1 VEGADGA
8 VDDEGPKAVSVLESK
23 VSGSTPDSIF
33 AFPDEYRR
41 RARLKPAI
49 LEILPILLVLG
60 LAAYNAFGGLDTVSR
75 FGGAGF
81 AALLSTLG
89 LTALLEQLGRD
100 QGKRKESALWATWG
114 GAPTTQMLRH
124 RDAHFCNHVTRAR
137 YHQKLQSLVPGVI
150 MPTAADEAADPVAA
164 DAVYEACTK
173 FLIAKTR
180 DRQKLPLVFEE
191 NVNYGFRRNLWGM
204 RPAGLLI
211 SLIGTLIAAVG
222 LLVALAGR
230 DATAIAWMT
239 VLILDATFLT
249 WWSVRINAD
258 WVFITAKA
266 YAERLMEVLDSL

>member
-1 VEGADGA
+1 MEGADGA
-8 VDDEGPKAVSVLESK
+8 VDDEGPKAVSVLEFK

-49 LEILPILLVLG
+49 LEILPILLVLS